1 MLLRQNGA
9 ALIPC
14 RRAPHRQLYEN
25 YARSSVDG
33 LSPIFLA
40 QWMGGDVTNLWVAG
54 AVSGSR
60 IRMLSADACP
70 PASVGC
76 LLTHQLGFQIAVAT
90 YFCVVDACICA
101 QFYCECTGW

>member
-1 MLLRQNGA
+1 
-9 ALIPC
+9 
-14 RRAPHRQLYEN
+14 
-25 YARSSVDG
+25 
-33 LSPIFLA
+33 
-40 QWMGGDVTNLWVAG
+40 
-54 AVSGSR
+54 
-60 IRMLSADACP
+60 MLSADACP